1 MTDKNSELERRAC
14 ALIKQYGLFLPGPAK
29 QFFRELA
36 DYLNWTN
43 LKGIL

>member
-1 MTDKNSELERRAC
+1 MNDKNAELERRAC

-29 QFFRELA
+29 AFFRELA
-36 DYLNWTN
+36 DFLNWNN